1 MRQVEMSDI
10 DTSLSS
16 LHENSGGE
24 KKSSEK
30 TDQESKTTPLLRN
43 EDQEEKKE
51 DEEVVLAMGEE
62 EDQTDGDKK
71 IVTVKKKIFRG
82 DTRVSPGEFYRLKAL
97 THDLNKIRKKM
108 SVTLLKICNT
118 RKQEYYR

>member
-1 MRQVEMSDI
+1 MSDI

-24 KKSSEK
+24 KKFSEK
-30 TDQESKTTPLLRN
+30 TEKESKMTPLLRN

-51 DEEVVLAMGEE
+51 DEEVVLAMGE

-97 THDLNKIRKKM
+97 THDLNKIRKK
-108 SVTLLKICNT
+108 
-118 RKQEYYR
+118 